1 MNQNQVYLMDASA
14 FIHRAFH
21 AIRNLTTRGGRPTGA
36 IYGFAGTLLKLLRD
50 QAPPALAVV
59 FDSPEHGRRHE
70 TYPDY
75 KANRGPLDEDLKSQ
89 FPDIR
94 RLVEALGLFSLERP
108 GFEADDLIAAA
119 ARAFTAQGLEVVIV
133 SSDKDFYQLLSERI
147 SMYDPDPKK
156 DSALT
161 LAAFRERYDG
171 LDPAAFLE
179 MQALMGDSSDN
190 IPGVPQVGE
199 KTALKLISRFGDLD
213 NLYARLEEV
222 TPEKLRA
229 NLAAHREAAYVSRE
243 LASLGQGAAV
253 DFEVRDLRPRPPD
266 QGLMTALFTEL
277 EFTRLIRDLPASP
290 SAPGPQEP
298 PVTYEGYVLV
308 DGPDGWKDLESA
320 LAGARGP
327 LAVDLETDGL
337 SPSRAALV
345 GLSLCA
351 EPGRAFYIP
360 VGHRTLGAANQPQAL
375 DKIGPW
381 LTAPRPP
388 KIGQNAKFDWL
399 VLARHGLDLP
409 PPADDPMLASYL
421 LDPEAR
427 HGLDHL
433 SRRHLGHTPIAY
445 KDLLPDP
452 KKNFSDLSPEEARDY
467 AAEDADL
474 TFRLAGLLRAGLKE
488 NPALAALYEEVEL
501 PLEALLAKMEGAGIL
516 LDVPALERLSRELG
530 GQLKNMEEKIFS
542 LAGRSFNIASPRQLA
557 EVLFREQGLTPLKK
571 TAKKTGFSTDDEV
584 LAELALIHPLPRAIR
599 EWRSLDKLKST
610 YTDRLPRAVNPETG
624 RVHTSYNQ
632 TQTATGRLS
641 SSEPNLQNIPAR
653 GEEGRRLRE
662 AFLAPP
668 GFSLVSAD
676 YSQIELRILAHFSG
690 DEALIGAFRRNE
702 DIHTQTAAEIFGLPA
717 GAVTADLRREAKT
730 INFGV
735 VYGQGAFALGKQ
747 LGIPQA
753 QARDFIDRYF
763 QRFPG
768 VRRYMEET
776 RAEARAAGQVTTWFG
791 RLRRLPGL
799 TGGYQARQEA
809 ERMAINTP
817 IQGTAADLIKMA
829 MLAVAR
835 RLAAE
840 HPRARLLLQVHDE
853 LVVEAPEAEVQAVSA
868 LLAAEMAGAA
878 EAPPLSGA
886 RALTVPLKVEVGAGP
901 NWAEAH

>member
-1 MNQNQVYLMDASA
+1 MNPVYLMDASA

-21 AIRNLTTRGGRPTGA
+21 AVRNLATRAGRPTGA
-36 IYGFAGTLLKLLRD
+36 TYGFASTLLKLMRD
-50 QAPPALAVV
+50 KSPPALAVV
-59 FDSPEHGRRHE
+59 FDSPGPGRRHE
-70 TYPDY
+70 IYPAY

-89 FPDIR
+89 LPDIR
-94 RLVEALGLFSLERP
+94 RLVAAFGLFSLERP

-133 SSDKDFYQLLSERI
+133 SSDKDFYQLLSDRV

-161 LAAFRERYDG
+161 LSAFQERFG
-171 LDPAAFLE
+171 LSPAAFLE

-190 IPGVPQVGE
+190 IPGVPKVGE
-199 KTALKLISRFGDLD
+199 KTALKLISRFGTLD
-213 NLYARLEEV
+213 NLYANIQEV
-222 TPEKLRA
+222 TPEKLRD
-229 NLAAHREAAYVSRE
+229 NLSAHREAAYISRR

-253 DFEVRDLRPRPPD
+253 DFEARDLKPRPPD
-266 QGLMTALFTEL
+266 QGLLTALFTEL
-277 EFTRLIRDLPASP
+277 EFTRLLRELPASP
-290 SAPGPQEP
+290 LEPELRPQAQP
-298 PVTYEGYVLV
+298 SITYEDYVLV
-308 DGPDGWKDLESA
+308 DGPEAWEALEAA
-320 LAGARGP
+320 LAGARA

-375 DKIGPW
+375 GRLAPW
-381 LTAPRPP
+381 LTDPALP

-399 VLARHGLDLP
+399 ILARHGLNLP
-409 PPADDPMLASYL
+409 PPSDDPMLASYL

-427 HGLDHL
+427 HGLDYL
-433 SRRHLGHTPIAY
+433 SRRHLGHAPIAY
-445 KDLLPDP
+445 KELLPDP
-452 KKNFSDLSPEEARDY
+452 KKNFSDLRPEEARDY

-474 TFRLAGLLRAGLKE
+474 TFRLAGILRARLNE
-488 NPALAALYEEVEL
+488 NTALAALYEEVEL
-501 PLEALLAKMEGAGIL
+501 PLEALLANMEGTGIL

-530 GQLKNMEEKIFS
+530 GQLKTMEEKIFS

-557 EVLFREQGLTPLKK
+557 EVLFNEQGLTPLKK

-584 LAELALIHPLPRAIR
+584 LAELSLTHPLPRAVR
-599 EWRSLDKLKST
+599 EWRSMDKLKST
-610 YTDRLPRAVNPETG
+610 YTDKLPRTVNPVTG

-641 SSEPNLQNIPAR
+641 SSEPNLQNIPVR

-662 AFLAPP
+662 AFIAPS
-668 GFSLVSAD
+668 GFKLISAD

-690 DEALIGAFRRNE
+690 DEALTGAFGRNE
-702 DIHTQTAAEIFGLPA
+702 DIHTQTAAEIFGLPPA
-717 GAVTADLRREAKT
+717 EITADRRREAKT

-753 QARDFIDRYF
+753 QARDFIERYF

-776 RAEARAAGQVTTWFG
+776 RGAARDAGQVTTWFG

-799 TGGYQARQEA
+799 GGGYQARQEA

-835 RLAAE
+835 RLADE

-853 LVVEAPEAEVQAVSA
+853 LVVEAPDEEAAAVSD
-868 LLAAEMAGAA
+868 LLATEMADVAVN
-878 EAPPLSGA
+878 PPLTGA
-886 RALTVPLKVEVGAGP
+886 RPLTVPLKVEVGAGP
-901 NWAEAH
+901 NWATAH

>member
-1 MNQNQVYLMDASA
+1 
-14 FIHRAFH
+14 
-21 AIRNLTTRGGRPTGA
+21 
-36 IYGFAGTLLKLLRD
+36 
-50 QAPPALAVV
+50 VV

-70 TYPDY
+70 IYPAY
-75 KANRGPLDEDLKSQ
+75 KANRGPLDEDLKTQ
-89 FPDIR
+89 LPDIR

-119 ARAFTAQGLEVVIV
+119 ARCFTAQGLEVVIV
-133 SSDKDFYQLLSERI
+133 SSDKDFYQLLSDRV

-161 LAAFRERYDG
+161 LAAFRDRFG
-171 LDPAAFLE
+171 LSPAAFLE

-199 KTALKLISRFGDLD
+199 KTALKLISRFGTLD
-213 NLYARLEEV
+213 GLYARLEEV

-229 NLAAHREAAYVSRE
+229 TLAAHREAAYLSRE

-253 DFEVRDLRPRPPD
+253 DIKVPDLRPGAPD
-266 QGLMTALFTEL
+266 RDLLNALFTEL
-277 EFTRLIRDLPASP
+277 EFTRLIRELPETFEPRA
-290 SAPGPQEP
+290 GPQAS

-308 DGPDGWKDLESA
+308 DGPAGWQALESA
-320 LAGARGP
+320 LAGARA
-327 LAVDLETDGL
+327 LAVDLETDSL

-360 VGHRTLGAANQPQAL
+360 VGHRTLGAANQARAL
-375 DKIGPW
+375 EKIGPW
-381 LTAPRPP
+381 LTAPAPP

-427 HGLDHL
+427 HGLDYL

-445 KDLLPDP
+445 KELLPDP

-474 TFRLAGLLRAGLKE
+474 TFRLAGLLRAHLKE
-488 NPALAALYEEVEL
+488 NPPLAALYEEVEL
-501 PLEALLAKMEGAGIL
+501 PLEALLAGMEGAGIL
-516 LDVPALERLSRELG
+516 LDVPALERLSGELG
-530 GQLKNMEEKIFS
+530 GQLKAMEEKIFS
-542 LAGRSFNIASPRQLA
+542 LAGRSFNIASPRQMA
-557 EVLFREQGLTPLKK
+557 AVLFREQGLTPLKK

-584 LAELALIHPLPRAIR
+584 LAELALTHPLPRAIR

-610 YTDRLPRAVNPETG
+610 YTDKLPRTVNPATG

-641 SSEPNLQNIPAR
+641 SSEPNLQNIPVR

-662 AFLAPP
+662 AFIAPP
-668 GFSLVSAD
+668 GFQLVSAD

-690 DEALIGAFRRNE
+690 DEALIGAFRRDE
-702 DIHTQTAAEIFGLPA
+702 DIHVQTAVEIFGLPA
-717 GAVTADLRREAKT
+717 AEVTADLRREAKT

-747 LGIPQA
+747 LGLPQA
-753 QARDFIDRYF
+753 RARDFIERYF

-776 RAEARAAGQVTTWFG
+776 RAKARAAGQVTTWFG
-791 RLRRLPGL
+791 RLRRLTGL
-799 TGGYQARQEA
+799 GGGYQARQEA

-853 LVVEAPEAEVQAVSA
+853 LVVEAPEDEVSA
-868 LLAAEMAGAA
+868 VGALLRAEMAGVAA
-878 EAPPLSGA
+878 HPPLTGA
-886 RALTVPLKVEVGAGP
+886 RALTVPLKVDVGAGP
-901 NWAEAH
+901 DWAAAH